1 MSTQNELN
9 KKQRR
14 VMGIVLFYPVGIL
27 IIGVALNYF
36 VLGVNPYV
44 VSLPSIEGIR
54 SLIIAATLLVINHTW
69 IMTSTELVR
78 VRYKMYT
85 TPEEWASNNAN
96 EDEASVEGLRALKR
110 RHDTHNNTTENVVYY
125 VLLSLILV
133 VSSPT
138 NIAIQVWVIGF
149 AIARLGYTYS
159 YFTRNTGMRGLFMTL
174 GLLAMYGLVSNLVIS
189 IFI

>member
-1 MSTQNELN
+1 
-9 KKQRR
+9 
-14 VMGIVLFYPVGIL
+14 
-27 IIGVALNYF
+27 
-36 VLGVNPYV
+36 
-44 VSLPSIEGIR
+44 
-54 SLIIAATLLVINHTW
+54 
-69 IMTSTELVR
+69 
-78 VRYKMYT
+78 MYT

-159 YFTRNTGMRGLFMTL
+159 YFTRNTSMRGLFMTL